1 MLSFGGDG
9 EVEASSWEK
18 SLNFSLAGEG
28 NISKELELVLDFE
41 RCSEFGGGEKGGGH
55 NQWERWRVPVLSN
68 FEPKSASLWLL
79 LVVPG

>member
-9 EVEASSWEK
+9 EVEASRWEK
-18 SLNFSLAGEG
+18 SLNFILAGGG

-41 RCSEFGGGEKGGGH
+41 RCSELGGGEKGAGH
-55 NQWERWRVPVLSN
+55 NQWERWRAPVLSN
-68 FEPKSASLWLL
+68 SEPKSASLWLL